1 MLKSSPL
8 FTTVGLSLTIPM
20 AALGDVVRDPASI
33 NMQNALGSVLVLL
46 SFGAIAWEENWTA

>member
-20 AALGDVVRDPASI
+20 AALGDVVRDPASM